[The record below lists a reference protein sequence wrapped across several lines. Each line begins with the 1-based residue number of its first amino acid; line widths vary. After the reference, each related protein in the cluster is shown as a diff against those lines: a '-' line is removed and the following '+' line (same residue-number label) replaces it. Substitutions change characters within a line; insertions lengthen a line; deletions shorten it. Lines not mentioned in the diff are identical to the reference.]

1 MSEGGF
7 ETIRWS
13 LDDGLATITL
23 ARPDKRNAV
32 NQAMFE
38 ELRRATAVAGD
49 DPAVRAVL
57 VDGEGPSFCAGIDLS
72 LIGELAG
79 LANGGDFSI
88 FVQMAQRPFRRLA
101 LMPKPSVAA
110 VQGHALGAG
119 FQLALACDLRVAAED
134 VRFGMLE
141 TRYGII
147 PDLGGMH
154 QLARLV
160 GPARAKEL
168 VWTARTLDA
177 EEAERIGLASE
188 VVDGDRLRDRA
199 HELARSVMANSP
211 TAVGLAKGLIG
222 HAFDTPLDREF
233 DLEAEAQQIALSSQ
247 DHRESVAAF
256 LEGRPPRFSPSTGNR
271 EESLDS

>member
-1 MSEGGF
+1 MTEGGF

-38 ELRRATAVAGD
+38 ELGRATAMAED

-57 VDGEGPSFCAGIDLS
+57 VEGDGPSFCAGIDLS
-72 LIGELAG
+72 LIGDLAG
-79 LANGGDFSI
+79 LANGGEFST
-88 FVQMAQRPFRRLA
+88 FVHLAQHPYRRLA
-101 LMPKPSVAA
+101 LMPKPSVVA

-119 FQLALACDLRVAAED
+119 FQLVLACDLRVVARD
-134 VRFGMLE
+134 VQFGMLE
-141 TRYGII
+141 ARYGII

-154 QLARLV
+154 HLVRLV
-160 GPARAKEL
+160 GPARAKDL
-168 VWTARTLDA
+168 VWTARSVGA
-177 EEAERIGLASE
+177 EEAEGMGLANH
-188 VVDGDRLRDRA
+188 VVDVEGLHDRA
-199 HELARSVMANSP
+199 EELARLVMANSP

-222 HAFDTPLDREF
+222 RAFQTPLEREF

-256 LEGRPPRFSPSTGNR
+256 LEGRPPTFGRST
-271 EESLDS
+271 